1 VALGIKS
8 VSIRI
13 TIFSALLGTI
23 LFTTIMNAG
32 ISSLHVRN
40 LVSETIKEDLRIAV
54 GIGARRISGSA
65 HSRIAL
71 PHDINSENFATIFG
85 QLEDM
90 RAIDADIKNAYTIRQ
105 NVDGKVVFVVDA
117 DPVIAERAEVGRQL
131 HTVTRAI
138 STAFEK
144 KIITV
149 EDDYYTDEWGTFI
162 SGYAPFYRESGEL
175 EGLLCMDVEATTIK
189 AHQYNNILVI
199 LITSLLV
206 TGIAFFISLKLSQQI
221 SRPVKEV
228 TADMGEIQK
237 LNLASRPATES
248 VILEIREMTD
258 ALNGMK
264 KGLRSF
270 RKYVPCELVSD
281 LIKLKKEA
289 ALEVEN
295 RQISVLFTDIQNF
308 TRISEQIAPAEL
320 AQAISVYFG
329 EMSQAIM
336 ATGGIVDKFIGDAIM
351 ALWGAPHDL
360 PDQALAACKAAL
372 ACRQKEIELNRQLA
386 DKGLPP
392 FFTRMGINTGE
403 ALVGNIGFDQRM
415 SYTAI
420 GDSVN
425 LASRLEGVNKY
436 YQTGIIISETT
447 YEMAKEAILA
457 RFLDVVAVKGKSQRV
472 KIYELLA
479 LSADADENLRNQVA
493 RYNEAMELY
502 LSRNWHSALKIFNAL
517 KTEVPDFPLQ
527 MIIGRCE
534 NFLANPPECDCFC
547 IVNLRDK

>member
-228 TADMGEIQK
+228 TADMGK
-237 LNLASRPATES
+237 
-248 VILEIREMTD
+248 
-258 ALNGMK
+258 
-264 KGLRSF
+264 F
-270 RKYVPCELVSD
+270 R
-281 LIKLKKEA
+281 
-289 ALEVEN
+289 N
-295 RQISVLFTDIQNF
+295 
-308 TRISEQIAPAEL
+308 
-320 AQAISVYFG
+320 
-329 EMSQAIM
+329 
-336 ATGGIVDKFIGDAIM
+336 
-351 ALWGAPHDL
+351 
-360 PDQALAACKAAL
+360 
-372 ACRQKEIELNRQLA
+372 
-386 DKGLPP
+386 
-392 FFTRMGINTGE
+392 
-403 ALVGNIGFDQRM
+403 
-415 SYTAI
+415 
-420 GDSVN
+420 
-425 LASRLEGVNKY
+425 
-436 YQTGIIISETT
+436 
-447 YEMAKEAILA
+447 
-457 RFLDVVAVKGKSQRV
+457 
-472 KIYELLA
+472 
-479 LSADADENLRNQVA
+479 
-493 RYNEAMELY
+493 
-502 LSRNWHSALKIFNAL
+502 
-517 KTEVPDFPLQ
+517 
-527 MIIGRCE
+527 
-534 NFLANPPECDCFC
+534 
-547 IVNLRDK
+547 